1 MAADSALS
9 PSRTGPDGAGSPLDD
24 WSGLRVLGIGG
35 TARPGSSTELALAT
49 ALAAAERAGASTRLL
64 AASDIDLPLFAP
76 HRSVRDPR
84 AARLLELVTEAD
96 GIMIASPGYHGG
108 ISGLVKNALDYLE
121 DLRDAPRPYLE
132 GRAVGCIVCAKGWQ
146 GTVTT
151 LQDLRTTVHALR
163 GWPTPLGITLNS
175 AHPAFNAEG
184 ALKDPEIEDR
194 FAALADQ
201 VVGFARRWSVK
212 R

>member
-9 PSRTGPDGAGSPLDD
+9 PSRAGPDGAGTPVDD

-49 ALAAAERAGASTRLL
+49 ALAAARRAGASTRLL
-64 AASDIDLPLFAP
+64 AASDLDLPLYAP
-76 HRSVRDPR
+76 HRPLRDPR
-84 AARLLELVTEAD
+84 AARLLTLVSEAD
-96 GIMIASPGYHGG
+96 GVMIASPGYHGG

-132 GRAVGCIVCAKGWQ
+132 GRAVGCIVCAMGWQ

-175 AHPAFNAEG
+175 AHETFDADG
-184 ALKDPEIEDR
+184 ALQDPETEER
-194 FAALADQ
+194 FAALAAQ
-201 VVGFARRWSVK
+201 VVGFARRGSIP

>member
-1 MAADSALS
+1 MAADIALS
-9 PSRTGPDGAGSPLDD
+9 PSSTGPRAVASAVDD

-35 TARPGSSTELALAT
+35 TARPGSSTELALTT
-49 ALAAAERAGASTRLL
+49 ALAAATRAGASTRLL
-64 AASDIDLPLFAP
+64 AASDIDLPLYAP
-76 HRSVRDPR
+76 HRPTDDPR
-84 AARLLELVTEAD
+84 AARLLELVSQAD
-96 GIMIASPGYHGG
+96 GILIASPGYHGG

-132 GRAVGCIVCAKGWQ
+132 GRAVGCIVCAMGWQ
-146 GTVTT
+146 GTVTA
-151 LQDLRTTVHALR
+151 LQALRTTVHALR

-175 AHPAFNAEG
+175 AQPVFNADG
-184 ALKDPEIEDR
+184 GLQDPETEER

-201 VVGFARRWSVK
+201 VVSFARRWSVD